1 MCWVR
6 ETDSKQVE
14 SKLKFDELCGKNEIR
29 TLKPRMWMKSA
40 VVHRKGQKKAH
51 YGCYTMDVTDREGH
65 CHSVEM
71 RGGFVAGLGKK
82 ECHNL
87 TPK

>member
-1 MCWVR
+1 
-6 ETDSKQVE
+6 
-14 SKLKFDELCGKNEIR
+14 
-29 TLKPRMWMKSA
+29 MWMKSA
-40 VVHRKGQKKAH
+40 VVHKWVREKAH
-51 YGCYTMDVTDREGH
+51 YGCHTMNVTVHEGH

-71 RGGFVAGLGKK
+71 RGGFVAGFGKK

>member
-1 MCWVR
+1 
-6 ETDSKQVE
+6 
-14 SKLKFDELCGKNEIR
+14 
-29 TLKPRMWMKSA
+29 MKSA

-65 CHSVEM
+65 CHSFEM